1 MKRFSIAYLEGE
13 DREPK
18 LERWH
23 TSPMRALEWCRDRK
37 IPVEVVSITEWDSN
51 DEEEILGSIN
61 LSAFVDNPYALSIE
75 EVR

>member
-1 MKRFSIAYLEGE
+1 MKRFSITYLEGE

>member
-1 MKRFSIAYLEGE
+1 MKRFSITYLEGE
-13 DREPK
+13 EREPT

-23 TSPMRALEWCRDRK
+23 SSPMRALEWCRDRS
-37 IPVEVVSITEWDSN
+37 IPVEVVSITEWDS
-51 DEEEILGSIN
+51 DDGEEILGIIN